1 MYNDCR
7 FVHSKFTNKPLEL
20 SDPVHHLSIDYWKV
34 TRRRTVQLI
43 GVFRNRDTIM
53 KLAACM
59 VLAVAEAKL
68 KIKNL
73 DIPDASFFTFAHSD
87 EKHMGLPDNNPAYSK
102 YFEPTQRE
110 RDYHGACFHGSPH
123 DMGIKDG
130 QNSENSHWRCALV
143 NKKRKNANSPRDF
156 VCFPQCAD
164 WTKKKQ
170 NSNPNSFT
178 GCRLHAPITNRK

>member
-1 MYNDCR
+1 MG
-7 FVHSKFTNKPLEL
+7 
-20 SDPVHHLSIDYWKV
+20 
-34 TRRRTVQLI
+34 VQLI

-87 EKHMGLPDNNPAYSK
+87 EKHMGLP
-102 YFEPTQRE
+102 
-110 RDYHGACFHGSPH
+110 
-123 DMGIKDG
+123 
-130 QNSENSHWRCALV
+130 V

-178 GCRLHAPITNRK
+178 GCRLHAPITNPINGWATCQKGKWVVEKPLKKCFCDLCDPRDAQ